1 MPEHNHSA
9 SISSVGG
16 HAHGIRRR
24 LGYTNNKNE
33 VSSWE
38 TGPAYNSLAEVP
50 QASTESA
57 GAFNKKGADTMRVF
71 QILND
76 EVLIIN
82 DKKEYKD
89 SVANFKTDSGL
100 TVELPVKSI
109 YDDLQKLPVIQYA
122 GQPEDW
128 KAYPVQE
135 LETYIDSVQTYLDAK
150 EKREYVEPTE
160 EEKVQAERQQL
171 DNEYNSTKQQLAD
184 DLTTAILRGDTEAQA
199 NIQADY
205 KDLEASYAESVSA
218 LNS

>member
-1 MPEHNHSA
+1 
-9 SISSVGG
+9 
-16 HAHGIRRR
+16 
-24 LGYTNNKNE
+24 
-33 VSSWE
+33 
-38 TGPAYNSLAEVP
+38 
-50 QASTESA
+50 
-57 GAFNKKGADTMRVF
+57 MRVF

-89 SVANFKTDSGL
+89 SVANFKGDSSV

-109 YDDLQKLPVIQYA
+109 YDDLQKLPVIQYKDQA
-122 GQPEDW
+122 EEW
-128 KAYPVQE
+128 KDFPVQE

-160 EEKVQAERQQL
+160 EEKAQAARQQL
-171 DNEYNSTKQQLAD
+171 DAEYESKKSALAD
-184 DLTTAILRGDTEAQA
+184 SLTTAILRGDTDTQA
-199 NIQADY
+199 SIQADY